1 MHEDNQQQ
9 GDSSTKDVSA
19 GAPPAARGR
28 QALVSVPTTLIAE
41 PRLSS
46 RLLLAGLVAALL
58 GLAAVSVDL
67 SVSTSLR
74 QWKLPGDLAK
84 AIMLS
89 EAFAHSLG
97 AAAILISAFVLAPAR
112 RRAVCAAMIIT
123 LACGLTS
130 NLLKGCFP
138 RVRPHSSE
146 LIRVAKPGE
155 FDFTTGVAGPRLAD
169 GRELVPI
176 RLTDSRQRSFPSGH
190 SATAWG
196 LALSLSL
203 VFPRGLIL
211 FACFASLA
219 SLQRIVSGAHYPT
232 DVLAGAAIAFVMT
245 AILLKLPPIRKLLRD

>member
-1 MHEDNQQQ
+1 MVLH
-9 GDSSTKDVSA
+9 G
-19 GAPPAARGR
+19 RGG
-28 QALVSVPTTLIAE
+28 
-41 PRLSS
+41 SS
-46 RLLLAGLVAALL
+46 RLLVAGLVTALL
-58 GLAAVSVDL
+58 GIAAISIDLPVS
-67 SVSTSLR
+67 SSLR
-74 QWKLPGDLAK
+74 HWKLPGDIAK

-97 AAAILISAFVLAPAR
+97 AAAILISAYVLAPTR

-138 RVRPHSSE
+138 RVRPHSAE

-155 FDFTTGVAGPRLAD
+155 FDFKSGAAAPRLAD
-169 GRELVPI
+169 GRELVPV

-196 LALSLSL
+196 LALGLTL

-211 FACFASLA
+211 FACFACLA

-232 DVLAGAAIAFVMT
+232 DVLAGAAIAFAVT
-245 AILLKLPPIRKLLRD
+245 ALLLRLPLIRKFLTAEPVSS